1 MNEKSSKDFHVDDVD
16 DMHESG
22 TAKSTGTRRSGDT
35 GTGKADKRVVRFR
48 YRPRRQTSN
57 KTTLLVGGAA
67 LVFVLILLL
76 KFF

>member
-1 MNEKSSKDFHVDDVD
+1 MNEKSSKDFRIDDVD
-16 DMHESG
+16 DPRKSG
-22 TAKSTGTRRSGDT
+22 TEGSTGNRQPGNTSP
-35 GTGKADKRVVRFR
+35 GKTDKRVVQFR

-67 LVFVLILLL
+67 LVIVIILLL

>member
-1 MNEKSSKDFHVDDVD
+1 MNEKSSKDFHIDDAD
-16 DMHESG
+16 DPSESG
-22 TAKSTGTRRSGDT
+22 TAGSTGTRQP
-35 GTGKADKRVVRFR
+35 GKAGSGKPDKRVVQFR

-67 LVFVLILLL
+67 LVIVLILLL

>member
-1 MNEKSSKDFHVDDVD
+1 MNEKSSKDFHISHVDDPS
-16 DMHESG
+16 ESDIAG
-22 TAKSTGTRRSGDT
+22 STGAQQPVST
-35 GTGKADKRVVRFR
+35 GPGKTDKRVVRFR

-67 LVFVLILLL
+67 LVIVIILLL